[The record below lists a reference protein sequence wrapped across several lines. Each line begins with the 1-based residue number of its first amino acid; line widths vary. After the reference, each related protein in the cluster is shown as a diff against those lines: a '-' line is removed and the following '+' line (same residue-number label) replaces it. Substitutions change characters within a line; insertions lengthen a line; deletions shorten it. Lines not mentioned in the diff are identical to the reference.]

1 MRVYQNFVRSW
12 GKRASF
18 AWFGRHIV
26 TPLDRLTR
34 GRKHTMTTTGTDF
47 PLCYLTTT
55 GRKSGKPRVVP
66 LLYAGS
72 ENTPIVTGTNF
83 GGDHHPAWVHN
94 LRSDPHALLQLNGVE
109 RAVHARLLADEER
122 LAVWP
127 ALVGIWPGYDGY
139 VERSGRIPQ
148 TFALETVDS

>member
-1 MRVYQNFVRSW
+1 MRAYQNFFRWW

-18 AWFGRHIV
+18 AWVGRHLV
-26 TPLDRLTR
+26 TPLDRLAR

-72 ENTPIVTGTNF
+72 DNAPIVIGTNF
-83 GGDHHPAWVHN
+83 GGDHHPDWVHN
-94 LRSDPHALLQLNGVE
+94 LRSDPEALLQLNGAE
-109 RAVHARLLADEER
+109 RPVRARLLTDEER

-127 ALVGIWPGYDGY
+127 ALVAIWPGYDGY

-148 TFALETVDS
+148 TFALEIVDS